1 MRELLPIPTL
11 RRRRPG
17 LLTALVLLCVGSL
30 PVVAWAGPSGD
41 LGGMELTSGV
51 RHQLYRLQQAWQGW
65 TTAFASED
73 REQADTQVAEI
84 LGIGNHLGLA
94 RFPDLSTAAAGYA
107 VKVAREGRFDQAN
120 WALETAEQL
129 DAGRPETSFAKSSV
143 QRLKG
148 DYIGAVSSA
157 LRGYISAMRM
167 PLARKLWLNNLTLW
181 VIYTL
186 LAAGCVFVA
195 LLMSVK
201 GRNLFY
207 ELSRLYSPPLA
218 PIQASAVTFVILL
231 WPLVLPSGMAWLIL
245 YWSVLLWAFCTTH
258 QRATLVALWLLLGLA
273 PATMSYQ
280 QRETQ
285 VALVP
290 ASRLVDNLAAGRLYG
305 SMFSDLEVLRTMVP
319 DSDIVTELVADLHR
333 RLGQW
338 EYAQAIYSELAQ
350 DPDRPTRYIASAF
363 TNIGV
368 FHHRR
373 GDYET
378 AVEYF
383 RRAAEADPSLAEAFF
398 NLGQAYGGLYDF
410 NNQHEAIA
418 RAKEL
423 AADKVDVWEDV
434 GVTTEESTVGVDGG
448 LRRVGELRERLGQ
461 LWNRD
466 GRELGLASLWRRY
479 RAISVALAAIAL
491 SFVLSRL
498 RKQTGAV
505 SDRLVPNPVRPGDSF
520 WVRVLVPG
528 LASIQRGGG
537 ITSYLGI
544 VLPMGLLMLFVVRG
558 VGYRAPLASDPGH
571 WLILGFGSFAL
582 LILFCMRFLLEKSGS

>member
-1 MRELLPIPTL
+1 MRKPLPIQ
-11 RRRRPG
+11 RRRRPEI
-17 LLTALVLLCVGSL
+17 LTIVAVLFVWCCPASL
-30 PVVAWAGPSGD
+30 WAGPSGD

-65 TTAFASED
+65 AVAFDAGD
-73 REQADTQVAEI
+73 REQADTQVQEI
-84 LGIGNHLGLA
+84 LGIGSHLGMA

-107 VKVAREGRFDQAN
+107 VKVARDGEMDQAY
-120 WALETAEQL
+120 WALETAETL
-129 DAGRPETSFAKSSV
+129 DAGRPETAFAKSTV
-143 QRLKG
+143 QRLQG
-148 DYIGAVSSA
+148 DYVGAVTSA
-157 LRGYISAMRM
+157 LRGYMSVLRM
-167 PLARKLWLNNLTLW
+167 PLARKLWLNNFSLW

-195 LLMSVK
+195 LLMAVK

-207 ELSRLYSPPLA
+207 ELSRLYSPPLQPLPA
-218 PIQASAVTFVILL
+218 GAVTFLILL
-231 WPLVLPSGMAWLIL
+231 WPIVLPSGLAWLIL

-258 QRATLVALWLLLGLA
+258 QRATLVLLWLLLGLA

-338 EYAQAIYSELAQ
+338 EYAQAIYTELSQ
-350 DPDRPTRYIASAF
+350 DPDRSSRHAASAL

-378 AVEYF
+378 AINYF
-383 RRAAEADPSLAEAFF
+383 RRGSESDPNLAEAFF
-398 NLGQAYGGLYDF
+398 NLGQAYGGVYDF

-423 AADKVDVWEDV
+423 AADQVDVWENV
-434 GVTTEESTVGVDGG
+434 GVTTEESAVGVDGG

-466 GRELGLASLWRRY
+466 DRQRGLATVWRRY
-479 RAISVALAAIAL
+479 RGLSVAFAAIAL
-491 SFVLSRL
+491 AFVLSRL

-505 SDRLVPNPVRPGDSF
+505 SDRLVRNPVQLGDKL
-520 WVRVLVPG
+520 WLRVLVPG
-528 LASIQRGGG
+528 LASIERGGG

-544 VLPMGLLMLFVVRG
+544 VLPMGFVMLWVVRG
-558 VGYRAPLASDPGH
+558 VGYRAPLAADPGH
-571 WLILGFGSFAL
+571 WLILGFGALAL
-582 LILFCMRFLLEKSGS
+582 LILFIFRFILERSGS